1 MGQEAEAALQRAT
14 EVMDRAASMPP
25 IPGLSSSGS
34 AVRPTPIT
42 AATPLAEA
50 ATILADQLRLIP
62 GVDRYADVRLSEL
75 EQRGSRPVRAAWRL
89 ARDRVA
95 ASYGQLTL
103 GELLGRFGRQQEGPR
118 N

>member
-1 MGQEAEAALQRAT
+1 MQRAS
-14 EVMDRAASMPP
+14 EAIDRAATLPP
-25 IPGLSSSGS
+25 VPGLSSGG

-62 GVDRYADVRLSEL
+62 GITRYADVQLSEL

-89 ARDRVA
+89 ARERVA
-95 ASYGQLTL
+95 GSYGQLTV
-103 GELLGRFGRQQEGPR
+103 GELLARFGREQEGPR